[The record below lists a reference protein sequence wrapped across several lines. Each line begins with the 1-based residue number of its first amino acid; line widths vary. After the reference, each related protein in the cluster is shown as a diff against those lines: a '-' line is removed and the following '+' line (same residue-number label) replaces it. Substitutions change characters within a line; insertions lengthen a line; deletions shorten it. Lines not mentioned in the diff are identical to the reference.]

1 MPMLTNIDAV
11 RNKHRFYMVHVSQNL
26 FGEWNLIREWGRIGS
41 PGTVRCETF
50 DSESQARDAEQRTLR
65 LRMRH
70 GYVPAQE

>member
-11 RNKHRFYMVHVSQNL
+11 RNKYRFYMVYVSQNL
-26 FGEWNLIREWGRIGS
+26 FGEWNLVREWGRIGS

-50 DSESQARDAEQRTLR
+50 DSEGHARDAEQRTLR
-65 LRMRH
+65 LRMRR